1 MRFYPKKR
9 NGIIT
14 LLVLTA
20 SLTILT
26 ETAAVGAL
34 LHRAAAFLAGAR
46 EYRYA
51 SALADQTIW
60 RLEQGELA
68 ETGDETVGGLQLT
81 WRCDLG
87 DSPDERRIQV
97 LVSGRLMGR
106 DWSTA
111 WISYQ

>member
-1 MRFYPKKR
+1 MTFYQKKR

-26 ETAAVGAL
+26 ETAAAVAL
-34 LHRAAAFLAGAR
+34 LHRAAAVLVGAR
-46 EYRYA
+46 EYRAA

-68 ETGDETVGGLQLT
+68 EAGDDTVGDLQLT
-81 WRCDLG
+81 WRCDPG
-87 DSPDERRIQV
+87 DSPDERRVQV
-97 LVSGRLMGR
+97 VVSGRLLGR
-106 DWSTA
+106 DWSTE

>member
-1 MRFYPKKR
+1 MTLYPKAR

-26 ETAAVGAL
+26 ETAAAVAL
-34 LHRAAAFLAGAR
+34 LHRAAAVLVGAR
-46 EYRYA
+46 EYRAA

-68 ETGDETVGGLQLT
+68 EAGDETVGGLQLT
-81 WRCDLG
+81 WRCDPV
-87 DSPDERRIQV
+87 DSSDERRVQV
-97 LVSGRLMGR
+97 EVSGRLLGR
-106 DWSTA
+106 DWSTE